1 MADPTGGRDEPV
13 PADKPDPADENEER
27 ALARARSRVEAAVAQ
42 LYDWLAANRVTRLP
56 WSVLQT
62 FSRADGAL
70 LSGSMAY
77 YTFLSILPL
86 LLVAGFLAA
95 TLSSASIQIHG
106 ALASAIEQIAPALEG
121 PQILNQLIDA
131 RAGFGLL
138 GLVSVAY
145 AGSGFVG
152 ALTAALNRMWRVEA
166 GRNPFGQKL
175 LNLGFVVLL
184 SVVLVG
190 SAGATLWVSYLAEAA
205 FGAGAP
211 GIVRA
216 VELVGAPLSMFALL
230 LLLYRL
236 LPARLISWRS
246 QIPGAVVGTVGIEL
260 LKRAFAFWAAHSAGI
275 GALPRSL
282 FSVVILL
289 IWFGFFAQVVLY
301 GAALNV
307 VLAERDVVQP

>member
-1 MADPTGGRDEPV
+1 MNR
-13 PADKPDPADENEER
+13 
-27 ALARARSRVEAAVAQ
+27 ARARLDAAVAGA
-42 LYDWLAANRVTRLP
+42 YGWLETNRITRLP
-56 WSVLQT
+56 WAVVQT

-86 LLVAGFLAA
+86 LLVAGFIAA
-95 TLSSASIQIHG
+95 TLSSVSFEVRV
-106 ALASAIEQIAPALEG
+106 ALASAIERIAPALEG

-145 AGSGFVG
+145 AGSGFIG
-152 ALTAALNRMWRVEA
+152 ALTASLNRMWHVDG

-175 LNLGFVVLL
+175 LNLGFVALL

-190 SAGATLWVSYLAEAA
+190 SAGVTLWVSYLAREA
-205 FGAGAP
+205 FGSGAP
-211 GIVRA
+211 TVVRII
-216 VELVGAPLSMFALL
+216 ELVGAPVSMFALL

-236 LPARLISWRS
+236 LPARPITWAS
-246 QIPGAVVGTVGIEL
+246 QIPGALVGAVGIEL

-307 VLAERDVVQP
+307 VLAERDVVDP

>member
-1 MADPTGGRDEPV
+1 MTG
-13 PADKPDPADENEER
+13 
-27 ALARARSRVEAAVAQ
+27 
-42 LYDWLAANRVTRLP
+42 
-56 WSVLQT
+56 
-62 FSRADGAL
+62 
-70 LSGSMAY
+70 
-77 YTFLSILPL
+77 
-86 LLVAGFLAA
+86 
-95 TLSSASIQIHG
+95 TL
-106 ALASAIEQIAPALEG
+106 
-121 PQILNQLIDA
+121 
-131 RAGFGLL
+131 LL
-138 GLVSVAY
+138 GL
-145 AGSGFVG
+145 
-152 ALTAALNRMWRVEA
+152 AL
-166 GRNPFGQKL
+166 FGKKT
-175 LNLGFVVLL
+175 V
-184 SVVLVG
+184 
-190 SAGATLWVSYLAEAA
+190 T
-205 FGAGAP
+205 GAGAP

>member
-1 MADPTGGRDEPV
+1 MAEHKPESEEPTRIDEVEPGFVDRGR
-13 PADKPDPADENEER
+13 
-27 ALARARSRVEAAVAQ
+27 ARADAAVAGV
-42 LYDWLAANRVTRLP
+42 YHWLENNRVTRLP
-56 WSVLQT
+56 WSVVQT

-95 TLSSASIQIHG
+95 TLSNSSIQIHG
-106 ALASAIEQIAPALEG
+106 ALASAIERIAPALEG

-131 RAGFGLL
+131 RVGFGLL

-145 AGSGFVG
+145 AGSGFIG
-152 ALTAALNRMWRVEA
+152 ALTAALNRMWHVDA
-166 GRNPFGQKL
+166 GRNPLGQKL
-175 LNLGFVVLL
+175 VNLGFVVLL

-190 SAGATLWVSYLAEAA
+190 SAGATLWVSYLAEEA
-205 FGAGAP
+205 FGTSAP
-211 GIVRA
+211 GVVRLI
-216 VELVGAPLSMFALL
+216 ELVGAPLSMFALL

-236 LPARLISWRS
+236 LPALSISWRS
-246 QIPGAVVGTVGIEL
+246 QIPGALVGMVGVEL

-289 IWFGFFAQVVLY
+289 IWFGFFGQVVLY

-307 VLAERDVVQP
+307 VLAERDVVDP

>member
-1 MADPTGGRDEPV
+1 MAEDPESDSVRVEGERSMGRAQTTLDATV
-13 PADKPDPADENEER
+13 ARTYAW
-27 ALARARSRVEAAVAQ
+27 LAR
-42 LYDWLAANRVTRLP
+42 NRFTRLP
-56 WSVLQT
+56 WAVVQT

-70 LSGSMAY
+70 LSGSMAF

-86 LLVAGFLAA
+86 LLVAGFIAA
-95 TLSSASIQIHG
+95 TLSSGSIEIRS
-106 ALASAIEQIAPALEG
+106 ALASAIERVAPALEG

-131 RAGFGLL
+131 RVGFGVL
-138 GLVSVAY
+138 GLLSVAY
-145 AGSGFVG
+145 AGSGFIG
-152 ALTAALNRMWRVEA
+152 ALTASLNRMWRVEA
-166 GRNPFGQKL
+166 GRNPFSQKL
-175 LNLGFVVLL
+175 LNLGFVALT

-205 FGAGAP
+205 LGSGAP
-211 GIVRA
+211 GAVRA
-216 VELVGAPLSMFALL
+216 VELIGAPLSMFAVL

-236 LPARLISWRS
+236 LPARRISWRS
-246 QIPGAVVGTVGIEL
+246 QIPGALVATVGIEV

-282 FSVVILL
+282 FSVVLLL

-307 VLAERDVVQP
+307 VLAEEEKVDP

>member
-1 MADPTGGRDEPV
+1 MVEHTPESEQPTDVGTPGLLGR
-13 PADKPDPADENEER
+13 AQ
-27 ALARARSRVEAAVAQ
+27 ARMEAAVGRS
-42 LYDWLAANRVTRLP
+42 YEWLETNRVTRLP
-56 WSVLQT
+56 WSVVQT
-62 FSRADGAL
+62 FSRANGAL

-95 TLSSASIQIHG
+95 TLSSSSIQIHG
-106 ALASAIEQIAPALEG
+106 ALASAIERIAPALEG

-131 RAGFGLL
+131 RVGFGLL

-145 AGSGFVG
+145 AGSGFIG
-152 ALTAALNRMWRVEA
+152 ALTAALNRMWHVEA
-166 GRNPFGQKL
+166 GRNPLGQKL
-175 LNLGFVVLL
+175 VNLGFVVLL

-190 SAGATLWVSYLAEAA
+190 SAGATLWVSYLAEQV
-205 FGAGAP
+205 FDSGAP
-211 GIVRA
+211 GVVRA
-216 VELVGAPLSMFALL
+216 IELVGAPVSMFALL

-236 LPARLISWRS
+236 LPARSISWRS
-246 QIPGAVVGTVGIEL
+246 QIPGALVGMVGIEL

-289 IWFGFFAQVVLY
+289 IWFGFFAQIVLY

-307 VLAERDVVQP
+307 VLAERDVVEP

>member
-1 MADPTGGRDEPV
+1 MLN
-13 PADKPDPADENEER
+13 K
-27 ALARARSRVEAAVAQ
+27 ARTRLDAAVAGSYQ
-42 LYDWLAANRVTRLP
+42 WLETNRVTRLP
-56 WSVLQT
+56 WSVVQT

-86 LLVAGFLAA
+86 LLVAGFIAA
-95 TLSSASIQIHG
+95 TLSSVSFEVRV
-106 ALASAIEQIAPALEG
+106 ALASAIERIAPALEG
-121 PQILNQLIDA
+121 PQILSQLIDA

-138 GLVSVAY
+138 GLISVAY
-145 AGSGFVG
+145 AGSGFIG
-152 ALTAALNRMWRVEA
+152 ALTAALNRMWHVEG

-175 LNLGFVVLL
+175 LNLGFVALL

-190 SAGATLWVSYLAEAA
+190 SAGATLWVAYLAEEA
-205 FGAGAP
+205 FGSAAP
-211 GIVRA
+211 PIVR
-216 VELVGAPLSMFALL
+216 VIELVGAPLSMFALL

-236 LPARLISWRS
+236 LPARPITWRS
-246 QIPGAVVGTVGIEL
+246 QIPGALVGTVGIEL

-307 VLAERDVVQP
+307 VLAEREVVEP

>member
-1 MADPTGGRDEPV
+1 MN
-13 PADKPDPADENEER
+13 K
-27 ALARARSRVEAAVAQ
+27 ARTRLDSAVAGAYRR
-42 LYDWLAANRVTRLP
+42 LETNRVTRLP
-56 WSVLQT
+56 WAVVQT

-86 LLVAGFLAA
+86 LLVAGFIAA
-95 TLSSASIQIHG
+95 TLSSVSFEVRV
-106 ALASAIEQIAPALEG
+106 ALSSAIERIAPALEG

-145 AGSGFVG
+145 AGSGFIG
-152 ALTAALNRMWRVEA
+152 ALTASLNRMWHVEG

-175 LNLGFVVLL
+175 LNLGFVALL

-190 SAGATLWVSYLAEAA
+190 SAGATLWVSYLAREAL
-205 FGAGAP
+205 GSGAP
-211 GIVRA
+211 AAVRII
-216 VELVGAPLSMFALL
+216 ELVGAPLSMFALL

-236 LPARLISWRS
+236 LPARPITWRS

-307 VLAERDVVQP
+307 VLAEREIVEPPPPVEPVDP

>member
-1 MADPTGGRDEPV
+1 MDATV
-13 PADKPDPADENEER
+13 
-27 ALARARSRVEAAVAQ
+27 ARF
-42 LYDWLAANRVTRLP
+42 YDWLASNRVTRLP
-56 WSVLQT
+56 WAVVQT

-86 LLVAGFLAA
+86 LLVAGFVAA
-95 TLSSASIQIHG
+95 TLSSGSIHIRG
-106 ALASAIEQIAPALEG
+106 ALASAIERIAPALEG
-121 PQILNQLIDA
+121 PQILSQLIDA

-138 GLVSVAY
+138 GLISVAY
-145 AGSGFVG
+145 AGSGFIG
-152 ALTAALNRMWRVEA
+152 ALTASLNRMWRVEG
-166 GRNPFGQKL
+166 GRNPFSQKL
-175 LNLGFVVLL
+175 LNLGFVALL

-205 FGAGAP
+205 FGAGAH
-211 GIVRA
+211 GGVR
-216 VELVGAPLSMFALL
+216 VIELLGAPLSMFALL

-236 LPARLISWRS
+236 LPARRISWRS
-246 QIPGAVVGTVGIEL
+246 QIPGALLGTLGIEL

-307 VLAERDVVQP
+307 VLAEEEVVEPNPDLV

>member
-1 MADPTGGRDEPV
+1 MAEHTPESEQPTE
-13 PADKPDPADENEER
+13 
-27 ALARARSRVEAAVAQ
+27 ARAGAPRLLSRAQARAEAAVAGV
-42 LYDWLAANRVTRLP
+42 YDWLETNRITRLP
-56 WSVLQT
+56 WSVVQT
-62 FSRADGAL
+62 FSRANGAL

-95 TLSSASIQIHG
+95 TLSSGSNQVHE
-106 ALASAIEQIAPALEG
+106 ALASAIERIAPALEG

-131 RAGFGLL
+131 RVGFGLL

-145 AGSGFVG
+145 AGSGFIG
-152 ALTAALNRMWRVEA
+152 ALTAALNRMWHVEA
-166 GRNPFGQKL
+166 GRNPLGQKVV
-175 LNLGFVVLL
+175 NLGFVILL

-190 SAGATLWVSYLAEAA
+190 SAGATLWVSYLARQVFDAD
-205 FGAGAP
+205 AP
-211 GIVRA
+211 GVVRA
-216 VELVGAPLSMFALL
+216 IELIGAPLSMFALL

-236 LPARLISWRS
+236 LPARPISWRS
-246 QIPGAVVGTVGIEL
+246 QVPGALVGMVGIEL

-289 IWFGFFAQVVLY
+289 IWFGFFAQIVLY

-307 VLAERDVVQP
+307 VLAERDVVEP

>member
-1 MADPTGGRDEPV
+1 MAEHTPESQQPTDAGERPFLGRAQAKAEAV
-13 PADKPDPADENEER
+13 V
-27 ALARARSRVEAAVAQ
+27 ARA
-42 LYDWLAANRVTRLP
+42 YGWLETNRVTRLP
-56 WSVLQT
+56 WSVVQT
-62 FSRADGAL
+62 FSRANGAL

-95 TLSSASIQIHG
+95 TLSSSSIHIHS
-106 ALASAIEQIAPALEG
+106 ALSSAIERIAPALEG

-131 RAGFGLL
+131 RVGFGLL

-145 AGSGFVG
+145 AGSGFIG

-166 GRNPFGQKL
+166 GRNPLGQKVV
-175 LNLGFVVLL
+175 NLGFVILL

-190 SAGATLWVSYLAEAA
+190 SAGATLWVSYLAEQV
-205 FGAGAP
+205 FDSSAP
-211 GIVRA
+211 GVVR
-216 VELVGAPLSMFALL
+216 VIELIGAPLSMFALL

-236 LPARLISWRS
+236 LPARRITWRS
-246 QIPGAVVGTVGIEL
+246 QIPGALVGMVGIEL
-260 LKRAFAFWAAHSAGI
+260 LKRAFAFWAGHSAGI

-307 VLAERDVVQP
+307 VLAEREVADP

>member
-1 MADPTGGRDEPV
+1 MADHTPESERPSPTAEAEGRV
-13 PADKPDPADENEER
+13 MGR
-27 ALARARSRVEAAVAQ
+27 ARAALDAAVARVYGS
-42 LYDWLAANRVTRLP
+42 LETNRFTRLP
-56 WSVLQT
+56 WSVVQT

-86 LLVAGFLAA
+86 LLVAGFIAA
-95 TLSSASIQIHG
+95 TLSDSSIQIRG
-106 ALASAIEQIAPALEG
+106 ALASAIERIAPALEG
-121 PQILNQLIDA
+121 PQILSQLIGA
-131 RAGFGLL
+131 RVGFGVL
-138 GLVSVAY
+138 GLLSVAY
-145 AGSGFVG
+145 AGSGFIG

-166 GRNPFGQKL
+166 GRNPLSQKL
-175 LNLGFVVLL
+175 LNLGFVALL

-205 FGAGAP
+205 FGAGAT
-211 GIVRA
+211 GAVR
-216 VELVGAPLSMFALL
+216 VIELVGAPLSMFVLL
-230 LLLYRL
+230 LLLYRM
-236 LPARLISWRS
+236 LPARQISWAS
-246 QIPGAVVGTVGIEL
+246 QIPGAIVGTVGIEL
-260 LKRAFAFWAAHSAGI
+260 LKRAFAFWAAHSTGI

-307 VLAERDVVQP
+307 VLAERQITKPQASL